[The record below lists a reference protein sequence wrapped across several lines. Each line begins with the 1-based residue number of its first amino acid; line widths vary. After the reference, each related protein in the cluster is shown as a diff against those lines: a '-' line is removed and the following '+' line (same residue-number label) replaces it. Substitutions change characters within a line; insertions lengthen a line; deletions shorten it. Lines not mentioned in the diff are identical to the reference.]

1 MNTTHY
7 DRIFITGYSSFIGSH
22 VFSLLRDSG
31 MAGQVILL
39 GRKPQVRASASW
51 QYLDLTEPQPA
62 GLPYSGRNLLIHYA
76 AQLPGPSSVDYK
88 KLFDSEADFL
98 ERCRI
103 MQITDVV
110 YASTGGVYGYS
121 GSRRESDPP
130 HPEDPYSGYKLAIEE
145 NVACLWPR
153 NHLILRYFFPFGGGQ
168 GIPRLVPGLIHKLMG
183 NETIRI
189 AGKSHGLTLNPVFIA
204 DAAEASAWLIRNN
217 LHGIFNIAGRHSLT
231 LLELVQQLSSG
242 LNRTPKLEYSNEQDR
257 EMTGSADKLL
267 SMHSGLL
274 STPWNE
280 AIRRTLPY
288 KPDHLITSAEGVVKD
303 EAMEK

>member
-1 MNTTHY
+1 
-7 DRIFITGYSSFIGSH
+7 
-22 VFSLLRDSG
+22 

-39 GRKPQVRASASW
+39 GRKPQALASASW
-51 QYLDLTEPQPA
+51 KYLDLTEPQPA
-62 GLPYSGRNLLIHYA
+62 GLPYNGRNLLIHYA
-76 AQLPGPSSVDYK
+76 AQLPGSISVDYK
-88 KLFDSEADFL
+88 KLFDSEAEFL

-103 MQITDVV
+103 MQITDIV

-130 HPEDPYSGYKLAIEE
+130 HPEDPYSVYKLAIEE
-145 NVACLWPR
+145 NVTCLWPR
-153 NHLILRYFFPFGGGQ
+153 NHLILRYFFPFGAGQ
-168 GIPRLVPGLIHKLMG
+168 GIPRLIPGLIHKLMG

-189 AGKSHGLTLNPVFIA
+189 AGESHGLTLNPVYIA

-217 LHGIFNIAGRHSLT
+217 LHGIYNIAGRHRLT

-257 EMTGSADKLL
+257 EMTGSADKVL

-280 AIRRTLPY
+280 AIRRTVTTYFDPSVPL
-288 KPDHLITSAEGVVKD
+288 SEGVARD